1 METVSKTKLTLG
13 PTIDSTTAIFCLDEE
28 DIITVRCL
36 NAPLIA
42 EQIARAV
49 NRDNIFDALVSALS
63 PFRSDEM
70 GGRLVNMIDIRDD
83 CAEEAEK
90 RLRRLVT
97 VIDVILNTVEAA
109 DDDAYAA

>member
-1 METVSKTKLTLG
+1 METVSKMKLTLG
-13 PTIDSTTAIFCLDEE
+13 PTIDSTSAISCLDEE
-28 DIITVRCL
+28 DIISP

-49 NRDNIFDALVSALS
+49 NRDNIFDALVGALS

-70 GGRLVNMIDIRDD
+70 GGRLVNMIDIREDG
-83 CAEEAEK
+83 AEEAEK

-97 VIDVILNTVEAA
+97 MIDVILNTVEAA